1 MLCVKSTSFTTLNS
15 SSSYSPIYNIHLCS
29 CAINTASPDGD
40 IDSLTKH
47 SVSGIGLQ
55 ETMKAYICVLWIFCG
70 LSLAVPLSED
80 LEVKE
85 EDMRIVN
92 GHESIP
98 GNMLL

>member
-1 MLCVKSTSFTTLNS
+1 MSNLHHLQRSTAAAFTRNS
-15 SSSYSPIYNIHLCS
+15 VIHLCS
-29 CAINTASPDGD
+29 CAINTALPDSD
-40 IDSLTKH
+40 IDGLTKH

>member
-1 MLCVKSTSFTTLNS
+1 
-15 SSSYSPIYNIHLCS
+15 
-29 CAINTASPDGD
+29 
-40 IDSLTKH
+40 
-47 SVSGIGLQ
+47 
-55 ETMKAYICVLWIFCG
+55 MKVYICILWIFCG
-70 LSLAVPLSED
+70 LCLAVPLSED